1 MRVKPGTLPPLRFIL
16 LRLSAQ
22 RTNPARRGGGRGDPE
37 AACPE
42 NYFFSFAFF
51 SFNLSGAARQ
61 LREAKAELFLKER
74 EIQARARSR
83 ARARAG
89 GGKGGAVR
97 GGDGAGRFLGGGRRA
112 LRARAGR
119 LPLVGGERFL
129 RIPRRCRSV
138 RGFVGFSCLTARGR
152 CRW

>member
-1 MRVKPGTLPPLRFIL
+1 MKPGTLPPLRFIL

-74 EIQARARSR
+74 EIQARAR
-83 ARARAG
+83 ARAPAG
-89 GGKGGAVR
+89 ARGVRYAVATAPGGSWGETAAPYEQGQ
-97 GGDGAGRFLGGGRRA
+97 GDCRWWE
-112 LRARAGR
+112 
-119 LPLVGGERFL
+119 ERNFYGFHDAAE
-129 RIPRRCRSV
+129 V
-138 RGFVGFSCLTARGR
+138 FAFVGFFCLTARGR
-152 CRW
+152 CRSRDRP